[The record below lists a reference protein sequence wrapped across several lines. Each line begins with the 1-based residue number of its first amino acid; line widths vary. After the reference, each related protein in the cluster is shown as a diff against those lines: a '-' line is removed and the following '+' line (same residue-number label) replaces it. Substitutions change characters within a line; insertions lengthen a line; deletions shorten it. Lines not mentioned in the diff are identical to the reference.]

1 MKKILLFFFYFLLFV
16 FLFLCRTSIITKNDL
31 KKWNESLQNSEYIT
45 LLDIYHFEYNHEDK
59 QLKKLSEKILIKK
72 NTRVKIQIESQEDWI
87 RLRILDSS
95 KNPKENFGDVVLYV
109 VAEENYKFSFEEIQ
123 KIFEKFISQHLQKLN

>member
-1 MKKILLFFFYFLLFV
+1 M
-16 FLFLCRTSIITKNDL
+16 
-31 KKWNESLQNSEYIT
+31 QNSEYIT